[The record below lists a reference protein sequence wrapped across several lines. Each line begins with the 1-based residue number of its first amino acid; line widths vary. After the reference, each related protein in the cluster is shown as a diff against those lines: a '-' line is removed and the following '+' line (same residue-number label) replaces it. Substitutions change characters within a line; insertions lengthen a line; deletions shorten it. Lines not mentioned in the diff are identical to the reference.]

1 MPSSAKRRAIEG
13 PTCSCNAFRKLNQ
26 IESTNCGSSTGGKIL
41 ITRNTGW
48 HENCTVT
55 ELAQTSSHTLFLG
68 GLDMF
73 LRKTSVMF
81 GLAIVF
87 GVCASPCFA
96 QNTPASDVK
105 RATTVGNVQVAT
117 SFPSSKLKGLN
128 VKNTKGETI
137 GSIDDLVINMQDG
150 KIAYLAMS
158 VGGVLGIGDKLFA
171 VPFQAMK
178 FNHGKDEMYFVLDAS
193 KEKLEKAPGFDKSNW
208 PDFADPKWRSQIDQY
223 YRSADTK

>member
-1 MPSSAKRRAIEG
+1 MWKKPAMFVVAVIISLCA
-13 PTCSCNAFRKLNQ
+13 
-26 IESTNCGSSTGGKIL
+26 STSF
-41 ITRNTGW
+41 
-48 HENCTVT
+48 
-55 ELAQTSSHTLFLG
+55 AQTTPVPG
-68 GLDMF
+68 GA
-73 LRKTSVMF
+73 
-81 GLAIVF
+81 GA
-87 GVCASPCFA
+87 
-96 QNTPASDVK
+96 N
-105 RATTVGNVQVAT
+105 VGNVQVAT
-117 SFPSSKLKGLN
+117 SFPSSKLKGLK